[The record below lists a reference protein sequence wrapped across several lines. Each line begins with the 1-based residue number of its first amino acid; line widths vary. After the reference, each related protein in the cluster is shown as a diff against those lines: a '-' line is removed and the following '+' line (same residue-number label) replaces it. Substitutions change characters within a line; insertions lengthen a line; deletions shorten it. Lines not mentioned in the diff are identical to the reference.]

1 MRLLEDII
9 LKDSIEIN
17 ASPEA
22 VFNFLV
28 DITNDKSYNIW
39 HPQDHVAFCWIKGE
53 PWKESSVLCAKEY
66 LTGELHT
73 LTFHLTKVI
82 PNKVIE
88 YVPSLW
94 LLRIYYPKNSFIIE
108 PKQDGCIFT
117 AMGSFRVGR
126 IVKTFA
132 KNKLAGG
139 IASVK
144 KHLKEEGE
152 NLKMI
157 LENKNVKE

>member
-1 MRLLEDII
+1 MPLLEDII

-28 DITNDKSYNIW
+28 GIIDDQSYKFW

-53 PWKESSVLCAKEY
+53 PWKEGSVFRANEY
-66 LTGELHT
+66 LKGELHT
-73 LTFHLTKVI
+73 LTFRITKLI
-82 PNKVIE
+82 PNKIIE
-88 YVPSLW
+88 YVPSFW

-126 IVKTFA
+126 LVKTFA
-132 KNKLAGG
+132 KNKLSSG
-139 IASVK
+139 ISSVK
-144 KHLKEEGE
+144 RHMKEEGE
-152 NLKMI
+152 NLKRI
-157 LENKNVKE
+157 LESKNHK